1 MTELVQ
7 ETDTAAL
14 DLGVVIDNSE
24 TAIEYRS
31 CFSDR
36 DEAEARL
43 ESCTA
48 KVREIETEPCKI
60 TAQFTDVDKGV
71 ELRAR
76 YEFCCAAEK
85 LIFEMRC
92 QSCCV

>member
-1 MTELVQ
+1 MSELVQ

-24 TAIEYRS
+24 TAIAYRS
-31 CFSDR
+31 CFPDR
-36 DEAEARL
+36 DDAEAHL
-43 ESCTA
+43 EACTA
-48 KVREIETEPCKI
+48 KVRKIETEPCKI
-60 TAQFTDVDKGV
+60 TTQFSDVDGGV